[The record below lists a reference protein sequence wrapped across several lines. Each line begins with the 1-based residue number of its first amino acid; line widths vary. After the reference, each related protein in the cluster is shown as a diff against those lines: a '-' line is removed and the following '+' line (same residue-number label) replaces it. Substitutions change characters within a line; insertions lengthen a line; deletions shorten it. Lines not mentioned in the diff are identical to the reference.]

1 MSDPYVSRKAVDAS
15 YRPRSYVMS
24 PGLKR
29 AREPFRLRN
38 ALTGLVLAGFGVGV
52 WAYSISAVK
61 QDDFDDVDQEARAL
75 QRVGTTVTTTTIS
88 GEQDGKTVAN
98 VTTATELTPFPV
110 EPVPAKLP
118 EIRMASGVLA
128 PLLDRTF
135 PRLLDPA
142 RKTLVW
148 GAPPVDKMGRL
159 G

>member
-1 MSDPYVSRKAVDAS
+1 
-15 YRPRSYVMS
+15 MS

-75 QRVGTTVTTTTIS
+75 QRVGTSTS
-88 GEQDGKTVAN
+88 GEQSGKIAAN
-98 VTTATELTPFPV
+98 VTTAAELTPFPV
-110 EPVPAKLP
+110 EPAPAKLP
-118 EIRMASGVLA
+118 EVRMTTGILA
-128 PLLDRTF
+128 PVLDRTF

-142 RKTLVW
+142 RKTWVW

-159 G
+159 GDSKSEK